1 MNVNQIRDRIVELC
15 RGGDGPDADLQ
26 TRAMGWLNS
35 AYHELMDELIPY
47 LPQALQVQEQVSSNA
62 GGMAN
67 VSGEVYRLM
76 QVVDRD
82 QPRVL
87 DLVTS
92 ADVLMLDPAGVA
104 SGKPVRAYAYGDT
117 VTIHPASAANLT
129 VRYVPLPVDLMADGS
144 EGSILLPKPWHHV
157 LVWGGL
163 VWAALF
169 ERGFGGAS
177 EIVLYQQQ
185 WQTGKA
191 NIKVALRG
199 NLGDSLRVAAVR
211 DL

>member
-1 MNVNQIRDRIVELC
+1 MNVNQIRDRVVELC

-47 LPQALQVQEQVSSNA
+47 LPQALQVQEQVASNA
-62 GGMAN
+62 GGVAS
-67 VSGEVYRLM
+67 VSEAVYRLM

-87 DLVTS
+87 DLVT
-92 ADVLMLDPAGVA
+92 AAEVLALDPAGTA
-104 SGKPVRAYAYGDT
+104 AGKPVRAYADGDAVT
-117 VTIHPASAANLT
+117 VHPAAAVNLT
-129 VRYVPLPVDLMADGS
+129 VRYVPLPVDLVADGA
-144 EGSILLPKPWHHV
+144 ENSILLPKPWHHV

-169 ERGFGGAS
+169 ERGFGGS
-177 EIVLYQQQ
+177 GEIVLYQQQ
-185 WQTGKA
+185 WQAGKA

-199 NLGDSLRVAAVR
+199 NLGGSLRVAAVR

>member
-1 MNVNQIRDRIVELC
+1 
-15 RGGDGPDADLQ
+15 
-26 TRAMGWLNS
+26 
-35 AYHELMDELIPY
+35 MDELIPY
-47 LPQALQVQEQVSSNA
+47 LPQALQVQEQVASNA
-62 GGMAN
+62 GGVAS
-67 VSGEVYRLM
+67 VSEAVYRLM

-87 DLVTS
+87 DLVT
-92 ADVLMLDPAGVA
+92 AAEVLALDPAGTA
-104 SGKPVRAYAYGDT
+104 AGKPVRAYADGDAVT
-117 VTIHPASAANLT
+117 VHPAAAVNLT
-129 VRYVPLPVDLMADGS
+129 VRYVPLPVDLVADGA
-144 EGSILLPKPWHHV
+144 ENSILLPKPWHHV

-169 ERGFGGAS
+169 ERGFGGS
-177 EIVLYQQQ
+177 GEIVLYQQQ
-185 WQTGKA
+185 WQAGKA